1 MEEQVWTERM
11 SPRNWTFHPMLSACE
26 TGDAD
31 AWQAFLTN
39 YTPMMFRL
47 LEVYAPQLESVA
59 RKPLWKAAVQA
70 LATEDCRRLREF
82 DHQAEREFLMDLK
95 WFVLDLVAQKLHGA
109 SGEARPLAESIRS
122 RLEGRPIAHQEIIL
136 LNLAGYSPATLEKVL
151 SVPGSL
157 IAKALAPAEGA
168 EPSSVGASPVP
179 PPVDWLG
186 MLREVRAARTPDCP
200 PPRAF
205 VRILDGQASWYDKT
219 PTENHLAT
227 CLHCLETWTSLR
239 EADSLRRDTIPLAKR
254 DVAEYLSALP
264 AAASAARSWKA
275 KLFGR

>member
-1 MEEQVWTERM
+1 
-11 SPRNWTFHPMLSACE
+11 MLSACE
-26 TGDAD
+26 TGDAN
-31 AWQAFLTN
+31 AWQAFLAN

-47 LEVYAPQLESVA
+47 LEVYAPQLEGVA
-59 RKPLWKAAVQA
+59 RKPLWQAALQELTA
-70 LATEDCRRLREF
+70 AEYKRLREF

-95 WFVLDLVAQKLHGA
+95 WFVLDLAAQKLHGA

-136 LNLAGYSPATLEKVL
+136 LNLAGHSPAALEKVL
-151 SVPGSL
+151 LVPGSL

-168 EPSSVGASPVP
+168 EPSTGGASPVP
-179 PPVDWLG
+179 PPVNWLG
-186 MLREVRAARTPDCP
+186 MLREVRAARTPECP
-200 PPRAF
+200 PPRNF

-219 PTENHLAT
+219 PTENHLAN

-239 EADSLRRDTIPLAKR
+239 EADSLRRVTIPLAKS

-264 AAASAARSWKA
+264 IAAASAARSWKA